1 MRVCIFDLGL
11 VNERHVAADFSMFT
25 GLPGAPANAVEIT
38 ISGDPSD
45 PGGLYGDRYQ
55 SRCHEQSGKKTGIK
69 TLFLEIRVNDKVY
82 TQKFVT
88 FEELVTEDLG
98 TGNSISL
105 VEIKKV
111 PKATITV
118 TVPTEDA
125 VYNPST
131 KKFDRGTEKGIGY
144 TISIKN
150 EQGKNKEIL
159 SSA

>member
-1 MRVCIFDLGL
+1 MSSPV
-11 VNERHVAADFSMFT
+11 
-25 GLPGAPANAVEIT
+25 
-38 ISGDPSD
+38 
-45 PGGLYGDRYQ
+45 
-55 SRCHEQSGKKTGIK
+55 KKQESK
-69 TLFLEIRVNDKVY
+69 PNSLEIKVNDKVY

-88 FEELVTEDLG
+88 FEELVTEDFS

-105 VEIKKV
+105 VEIKKI

-131 KKFDRGTEKGIGY
+131 KKIDRGTEKGIGF